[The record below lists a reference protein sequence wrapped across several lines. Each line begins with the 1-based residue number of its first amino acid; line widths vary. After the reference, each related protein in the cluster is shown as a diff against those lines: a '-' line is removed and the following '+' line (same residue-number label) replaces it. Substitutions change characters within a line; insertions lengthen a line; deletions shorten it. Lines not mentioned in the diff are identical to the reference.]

1 MRGQAFT
8 ILTDGVASN
17 AQNSGYPWC
26 VSDLDTCKHLSQM
39 SAVKVKVVMGASA
52 AGKSG
57 KANTTQQFADGD
69 IGIDDLSQMT
79 STLMKHGPEDTLRV
93 AHSSPEALPHVFA
106 FGAQYEDTFI
116 EPGQPGAARIT
127 LSGTFRHICVP
138 FGQVVQF
145 MRQSKIRKED
155 EKIKPTEVV
164 KFFASVTQDF
174 CQIINGMNNN
184 MLRLLF
190 RSSYK

>member
-1 MRGQAFT
+1 MDRPIVFHSQAFT

-69 IGIDDLSQMT
+69 LGIEDLSQMT
-79 STLMKHGPEDTLRV
+79 STLMKHGPEDTLRF
-93 AHSSPEALPHVFA
+93 AHSFPEALPHVFA
-106 FGAQYEDTFI
+106 FGVQYEDTFI
-116 EPGQPGAARIT
+116 EPGQLGAARVT
-127 LSGTFRHICVP
+127 LSGTFRQICVP

-145 MRQSKIRKED
+145 MRQSTGT

-174 CQIINGMNNN
+174 CQIIN
-184 MLRLLF
+184 
-190 RSSYK
+190 KWDE